1 MSLRRNSSVNLVESV
16 DFLMRNF
23 RMLLLLLVSLS
34 CAWSITAQ
42 RLEDVL
48 ASSSKATYT
57 AASLSPGAQKYY
69 LERRKFIADT
79 RTELLNRM
87 IAEAVLDLEAKSVSS
102 TSEKLMA
109 DQQNKVREP
118 TPAEVQRFYDTNVAR
133 DGGRPLD
140 EIRPQLIAYLKEQ
153 ASEYAADAYLQTLRT
168 KYKVVSGK
176 DVNGLGMSAPDIV
189 ATIGTRTITLGEFEQ
204 KNKIHLNDTSMQIYE
219 EIRADLESSIFSSL
233 ASEEAKSRNID
244 EQAFIAEEIT
254 DKLKLFTDEE
264 KSSIESALKKR
275 LFTKYAVKVTLPE
288 PAPLVQTISFDADDP
303 QTGSASAPVTVV
315 MFTDFQCPACS
326 RTHPVLK
333 RTLAEYGDKIRFVIR
348 DFPLERV
355 HENAFQA
362 ALAANAARAQG
373 KFVEYTDVLYR
384 NQDALD
390 KASLLRYATELGLNA
405 KQFELDFN
413 DAKAIAEV
421 RKDQAD
427 GRDYGVS
434 GTPTIFVNGV
444 KVQRLSAEAFRRAV
458 DRALSK

>member
-1 MSLRRNSSVNLVESV
+1 
-16 DFLMRNF
+16 MRNF
-23 RMLLLLLVSLS
+23 RLLFLFIISLC
-34 CAWSITAQ
+34 CALSSTAQ

-48 ASSSKATYT
+48 ASSSKTTYT
-57 AASLSPGAQKYY
+57 AASLSPGVQKYY
-69 LERRKFIADT
+69 LERRKIIADT
-79 RTELLNRM
+79 RAELLNRM
-87 IAEAVLDLEAKSVSS
+87 IADAVLDLEAKALGS
-102 TSEKLMA
+102 TPEKLLA
-109 DQQNKVREP
+109 DQQNKVRDP
-118 TPAEVQRFYDTNVAR
+118 TPAEVQKFYDANLVR
-133 DGGRPLD
+133 DGSRPLE
-140 EIRPQLIAYLKEQ
+140 EIRPQLITYLKER
-153 ASEYAADAYLQTLRT
+153 ASENATSMYIQSLRT
-168 KYKVVSGK
+168 KYKVVPGK
-176 DVNGLGMSAPDIV
+176 DVNGIGMSAADVV

-204 KNKIHLNDTSMQIYE
+204 KNKVHLNDTSMQIYE
-219 EIRADLESSIFSSL
+219 EIRADLESTIFS
-233 ASEEAKSRNID
+233 AVAAEEAKSKNLD
-244 EQAFIAEEIT
+244 AQAFFAEEVT
-254 DKLKLFTDEE
+254 DKLRLFTDEE
-264 KSSIESALKKR
+264 KSSIETALMKR
-275 LFTKYAVKVTLPE
+275 LFTKYAVKITLAE
-288 PAPLVQTISFDADDP
+288 PAPLVQEISFDADDP

-333 RTLAEYGDKIRFVIR
+333 RTLAEYGDKIRFIVR
-348 DFPLERV
+348 DFPLEQI

-390 KASLLRYATELGLNA
+390 KASLLKYASGLGLNA

-434 GTPTIFVNGV
+434 GTPTIFVNGI